1 MKTVTIGGKEY
12 KVKYSLRSLFIFE
25 AITKKPFTIDTLT
38 DNYLFFY
45 SILLASNPDMP
56 LDWDAFIDE
65 LDSNPNLFNE
75 INEAV
80 TEQQK
85 GNKLL
90 DSSEEKN
97 EGEGKKK

>member
-56 LDWDAFIDE
+56 LEWDVFIDE
-65 LDSNPNLFNE
+65 LDSNPSLFNE
-75 INEAV
+75 INDAV

-90 DSSEEKN
+90 SSDEKN
-97 EGEGKKK
+97 DSEGKKK